1 MTETSFC
8 LRCKTIV
15 DIKDAVIKTTS
26 NNRKMMSGICS
37 VCNTKTNKF
46 LKKNKEDD
54 KKEDEKKEVKWDEN
68 YDDDKKVDVVVK
80 EEVNKVDN
88 LINHFER
95 TIKKVRGVKKPLIE

>member
-1 MTETSFC
+1 MSEINQSFC
-8 LRCKTIV
+8 LKCKSNV
-15 DIKDAVIKTTS
+15 DVKDVEFKTTK

-37 VCNTKTNKF
+37 ICNTRTNKF

-54 KKEDEKKEVKWDEN
+54 KKEDEVKEVKWDEN
-68 YDDDKKVDVVVK
+68 DDKKVDVVVK